1 MQCKVSRPMVKL
13 LKENSKFKDLYEF
26 SYEEIEKSLYEM
38 YVDYNIWQNE
48 IDLNVRNGKMKFIKV
63 KYPDEY
69 YACSKCITTKNL
81 NDCLKYF
88 ERKGKHFT
96 TEEFIQAFDSMIE
109 I

>member
-1 MQCKVSRPMVKL
+1 MKCKVSRVMVKF
-13 LKENSKFKDLYEF
+13 LKENSKFKNLYEF
-26 SYEEIEKSLYEM
+26 SYEEVRKDLYRM

-48 IDLNVRNGKMKFIKV
+48 IDLNVRNGKMKLIKV

-69 YACSKCITTKNL
+69 YSCSKYITTKNL
-81 NDCLKYF
+81 NDCLKSI
-88 ERKGKHFT
+88 ECKGKHFT